1 MCEEKKCN
9 GNCGCGENCKCKTN
23 EWKNEEPPTLFNL
36 DGADDIEEYPEVD
49 DSCFTDSELE
59 GVLCNETGEDEFD
72 EVEGDNC
79 CVCHEEYCEWPNH
92 YVASVDDEGNKYNEE
107 GEFCDDDGNPYPT
120 PDELMAYHLSTEKMF
135 KERYNDNE
143 CENKCDECNCSSCQN
158 DETVE
163 ALKKVVADTME
174 TVAEE
179 TFDFEEDQTEDCM
192 ERFEEALN
200 NEALMLA
207 DIIAGMLLNSPV
219 EVCFAAK
226 EGVEIPSKRPEDM
239 GFDVKAHFDEHELVI
254 KPHETKLIPT
264 GLYSAVPPCFGL
276 LAREKGSTGAIGMK
290 LGAGVIDSG
299 YRDEIF
305 IAITNENDVP
315 IVITKDETLKKVEV
329 TEDMISYPYKK
340 GIAQLI
346 LTFNPAVQV
355 TPLSIEELKAIPSER
370 GEGKLGSTDN
380 L

>member
-36 DGADDIEEYPEVD
+36 DGADDVEEYPEVD

-79 CVCHEEYCEWPNH
+79 CDC
-92 YVASVDDEGNKYNEE
+92 DDE
-107 GEFCDDDGNPYPT
+107 C
-120 PDELMAYHLSTEKMF
+120 
-135 KERYNDNE
+135 
-143 CENKCDECNCSSCQN
+143 CEAKKDCCCCSSCQN

-179 TFDFEEDQTEDCM
+179 TFDFEKDQTEDCM

-370 GEGKLGSTDN
+370 GEGKLGSTDS